1 MRRYMGQ
8 EPNNASSNAV
18 VRLQVAELMKK
29 RGITAY
35 RLSREAGLAYP
46 TAYRLSQPPGV
57 FGRLE
62 VDTLNRLC
70 EFFRV
75 QPGELIEWVPD
86 GQPTTED
93 YAGQPTAQRTG
104 LPGHPTGHP

>member
-1 MRRYMGQ
+1 M
-8 EPNNASSNAV
+8 
-18 VRLQVAELMKK
+18 VRLRVAEMMRD

-35 RLSREAGLAYP
+35 RLSRGSGLAYP
-46 TAYRLSQPPGV
+46 TAHRISQPSGR

-86 GQPTTED
+86 AVG
-93 YAGQPTAQRTG
+93 
-104 LPGHPTGHP
+104 

>member
-1 MRRYMGQ
+1 M
-8 EPNNASSNAV
+8 
-18 VRLQVAELMKK
+18 VRLKVAELMRM
-29 RGITAY
+29 RGMTAY
-35 RLSREAGLAYP
+35 RLSRGSGLAYP
-46 TAYRLSQPPGV
+46 TAYRLSQASGL

-86 GQPTTED
+86 SADQVAASKSVSP
-93 YAGQPTAQRTG
+93 Q
-104 LPGHPTGHP
+104 

>member
-1 MRRYMGQ
+1 M
-8 EPNNASSNAV
+8 
-18 VRLQVAELMKK
+18 VRLRVAELMKM
-29 RGITAY
+29 RGVTAY
-35 RLSREAGLAYP
+35 RLSRGSGLAYP
-46 TAYRLSQPPGV
+46 TAYRLSQPSGE

-86 GQPTTED
+86 RRDHSVPS
-93 YAGQPTAQRTG
+93 AG
-104 LPGHPTGHP
+104 H

>member
-1 MRRYMGQ
+1 MRG
-8 EPNNASSNAV
+8 V
-18 VRLQVAELMKK
+18 
-29 RGITAY
+29 TAY
-35 RLSREAGLAYP
+35 RLSRGSGLAYP
-46 TAYRLSQPPGV
+46 TAYRLSQVSGV

-86 GQPTTED
+86 SPDQAPGARGVPPRPLAPEKEADATPPT
-93 YAGQPTAQRTG
+93 
-104 LPGHPTGHP
+104 